1 MFTTMLEGVKLQ
13 RCILSFLNCCTWR
26 QRYKGSR
33 PLTTVTVTGEELD
46 TVGVDQWGKSKYC
59 HVVVILFPWFVFAIL
74 KPASPPDWCDCWVKG
89 FGQDNWGRLVLVA
102 AWLQWDSE
110 QSSGVWCVI
119 RLGLRVN
126 MREDCSIEPGETDF
140 PCFAVRSHSRVYRLL
155 TRVKFSNN
163 LSVTFCCLLA

>member
-1 MFTTMLEGVKLQ
+1 MFTTMLERVKLLP
-13 RCILSFLNCCTWR
+13 CILSFVHSCTWR
-26 QRYKGSR
+26 QCYEDSR

-46 TVGVDQWGKSKYC
+46 TVGVDQWGKSEYC

-89 FGQDNWGRLVLVA
+89 FGQDNWGRLVLGA

-119 RLGLRVN
+119 RLGLRVD
-126 MREDCSIEPGETDF
+126 MREDCCIEPGETDF
-140 PCFAVRSHSRVYRLL
+140 HIAV
-155 TRVKFSNN
+155 F
-163 LSVTFCCLLA
+163 FCKIAFTC

>member
-1 MFTTMLEGVKLQ
+1 MVTTMLVGIKL
-13 RCILSFLNCCTWR
+13 RLCILSFLRGCTWR
-26 QRYKGSR
+26 QCYEGSR
-33 PLTTVTVTGEELD
+33 PLTTVTVNGEELD

-74 KPASPPDWCDCWVKG
+74 KPAPPLIGVTWMKG
-89 FGQDNWGRLVLVA
+89 FGQDNWGRLVLVV

-119 RLGLRVN
+119 RLGLRVA

-140 PCFAVRSHSRVYRLL
+140 HMAV
-155 TRVKFSNN
+155 
-163 LSVTFCCLLA
+163 FCCKITFTRLSSFDSCQI